1 MAARFPLHRKT
12 VVAGVND
19 EESVATA
26 VIPPTSLSSSSSVSV
41 VMPSTWIGGSDTVWP
56 AILPFF
62 LLVEPRERARLS
74 RRSFRFLLCR
84 KSIPNSIERLS
95 TNLDPCN
102 YDISNMGPRE
112 DVVGEIYHGDRG
124 GEEEEEEEEDMEHG
138 QLMKPVNSMSLL
150 YFRRQLVKFIFRL
163 CLLAI

>member
-1 MAARFPLHRKT
+1 
-12 VVAGVND
+12 
-19 EESVATA
+19 
-26 VIPPTSLSSSSSVSV
+26 
-41 VMPSTWIGGSDTVWP
+41 
-56 AILPFF
+56 
-62 LLVEPRERARLS
+62 
-74 RRSFRFLLCR
+74 
-84 KSIPNSIERLS
+84 
-95 TNLDPCN
+95 
-102 YDISNMGPRE
+102 MGPRE